1 MKDPRDARRL
11 VAKVEGWAWQ
21 EAVRPDIGQSGTNT
35 NAFRRFD
42 RVFGPWLGGI
52 VLGTGGCVLGA
63 YMPYRDPVG
72 VTISVLWWGTY
83 VGCFGIWGGSA
94 LGALAERVRA
104 LLSEGSSA

>member
-1 MKDPRDARRL
+1 MTRTSCMKDPRDARRL

-52 VLGTGGCVLGA
+52 VLGREAVSLGLTCPTA
-63 YMPYRDPVG
+63 TR
-72 VTISVLWWGTY
+72 
-83 VGCFGIWGGSA
+83 
-94 LGALAERVRA
+94 
-104 LLSEGSSA
+104 